1 MVRGRK
7 KNPDNKK
14 TRKKRVPTSG
24 FRKTHTETLI
34 KSDNWG
40 NKFNIGSL
48 ILYKTEIQKDIY
60 QYSFYVPAMGRK
72 IKRTT
77 RTSNYDN
84 AVNIAQKEYYIVQ
97 NHMSTGGGTY
107 TKKTLRSSI
116 DEYLNERYKFEVTPK
131 LITEGRWKNISS
143 VLRKNLIEFIGQ
155 YDFPL
160 AMIDGA
166 IFKQYFKWR
175 MKDKDGNPINLS
187 LSTLRN
193 EKSSINH
200 FFRWCIKEKKYM
212 SNNQEPIF
220 QENVFRN
227 MVPNKRNPFSLSQYR
242 TLYKYIGKW
251 SSDGFV
257 KHSSQTRHINN
268 MVCNYI
274 MVLANCSLRPSELLK
289 VKWHDIT
296 FAERKVQG
304 RIICEIA
311 VPMENSKVR
320 KYRDGVCNRGDKLQ
334 DIKRLSKYTNPD
346 DFVFTNS
353 VGNQLT
359 RGNINLVWK
368 QIMTDSKLYDDDE
381 RLVPYQ
387 LRHLYITERLNNGVD
402 ILDLA
407 NRCGTSTKFIQENY
421 APFIRTSLEH
431 ITQMKRK
438 DVNEVIYD

>member
-84 AVNIAQKEYYIVQ
+84 AVKIAQQEYYKVQ

-116 DEYLNERYKFEVTPK
+116 DEYLNERYKFEVAPK

-200 FFRWCIKEKKYM
+200 F
-212 SNNQEPIF
+212 
-220 QENVFRN
+220 
-227 MVPNKRNPFSLSQYR
+227 
-242 TLYKYIGKW
+242 
-251 SSDGFV
+251 
-257 KHSSQTRHINN
+257 
-268 MVCNYI
+268 
-274 MVLANCSLRPSELLK
+274 LK
-289 VKWHDIT
+289 
-296 FAERKVQG
+296 
-304 RIICEIA
+304 
-311 VPMENSKVR
+311 
-320 KYRDGVCNRGDKLQ
+320 
-334 DIKRLSKYTNPD
+334 
-346 DFVFTNS
+346 
-353 VGNQLT
+353 
-359 RGNINLVWK
+359 
-368 QIMTDSKLYDDDE
+368 
-381 RLVPYQ
+381 
-387 LRHLYITERLNNGVD
+387 
-402 ILDLA
+402 
-407 NRCGTSTKFIQENY
+407 
-421 APFIRTSLEH
+421 
-431 ITQMKRK
+431 
-438 DVNEVIYD
+438 